1 MIENYQELAAG
12 ALSGTAM
19 TALLARMFISKT
31 IKALDNAVESINIM
45 STQLATISVRLES
58 LGKTYDLIHDI
69 DRKVIALETRI
80 NGRDFSQKR

>member
-31 IKALDNAVESINIM
+31 LKALDNAVDSISVM
-45 STQLATISVRLES
+45 STQLATISVKLEN

-69 DRKVIALETRI
+69 DRKVVALETRI
-80 NGRDFSQKR
+80 NARDYSQKR